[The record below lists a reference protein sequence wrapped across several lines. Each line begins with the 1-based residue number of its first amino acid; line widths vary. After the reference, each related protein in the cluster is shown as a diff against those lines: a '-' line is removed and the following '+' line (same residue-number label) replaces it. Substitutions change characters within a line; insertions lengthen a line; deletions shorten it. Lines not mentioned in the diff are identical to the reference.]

1 MMQKRKIDELISHF
15 NLKVADMDIDMEYK
29 MELLGMIT
37 AIGIACEKEL
47 SIEPER
53 KTGKW
58 EVYKA
63 PDKYHCGLVKCPFC
77 GEEMIAE
84 ADEYNF
90 CPNCGSEM
98 RGDEHEID

>member
-1 MMQKRKIDELISHF
+1 MQKRKIDELISHF
-15 NLKVADMDIDMEYK
+15 NRKVADMDIDREYK

-53 KTGKW
+53 KTGRWIKG
-58 EVYKA
+58 KCSNCGAHA
-63 PDKYHCGLVKCPFC
+63 PFWPMASTYYESDY
-77 GEEMIAE
+77 
-84 ADEYNF
+84 

-98 RGDEHEID
+98 RGDEHETD